1 MYSLFP
7 SPGAFVCLPPSFP
20 FPRKRS
26 FVFEKGHLLAPMGG
40 CSIDFC
46 RMDKVIRLNKA
57 DHDVTVQPGLGA
69 VLGCVRLVV
78 CTCLSVLK

>member
-1 MYSLFP
+1 M
-7 SPGAFVCLPPSFP
+7 AFM
-20 FPRKRS
+20 
-26 FVFEKGHLLAPMGG
+26 FEKGHLLAPVGG

-69 VLGCVRLVV
+69 VFVGVRLVV
-78 CTCLSVLK
+78 CKCAFKS